1 MNVYWITSLL
11 IYFNLKFK
19 QYIILIVNILSMNF
33 IYDSL
38 HLEKKRKEEFY
49 ISLAIEIMHLHYGK
63 ITATDMHRIFTM
75 PYISTVYWLK

>member
-33 IYDSL
+33 IYDSIAPGKKEKGRIL
-38 HLEKKRKEEFY
+38 HKPNNWDNAFAL
-49 ISLAIEIMHLHYGK
+49 
-63 ITATDMHRIFTM
+63 
-75 PYISTVYWLK
+75 W